1 MADISK
7 VTIGACQVTH
17 GGVNLGHTLDGVEL
31 ELTREFEDLTVDAYG
46 STAVNKALT
55 GQKITA
61 KFKLAEIDAN
71 RLNTA
76 IPEAQHAVG
85 GSGERVG
92 IGAQAGYLLRSDA
105 KALVL
110 RPLRNVAGGLD
121 TDDVNI
127 YKAVS
132 VESVTLAYKVD
143 EQRVIE
149 VTMEGLVDET
159 YGDGRLLGH
168 IGSANIS

>member
-17 GGVNLGHTLDGVEL
+17 GGVDLGHTLDGVEL
-31 ELTREFEDLTVDAYG
+31 ELEREFEDLTVDAYG

-71 RLNTA
+71 RLNSA
-76 IPEAQHAVG
+76 IPEAQHAL
-85 GSGERVG
+85 GSSAERLG
-92 IGAQAGYLLRSDA
+92 IGSQAGYLLRNDA
-105 KALVL
+105 KQLRL
-110 RPLRNVAGGLD
+110 RPLRNVASSN
-121 TDDVNI
+121 DDEDVVI

-132 VESVTLAYKVD
+132 VESVMLAYKVD

-168 IGSANIS
+168 IGSADIS